1 MYHAAPLQASSQDAL
16 VAQFR
21 KKLGVEALR
30 TLSDNAFN
38 SALPEET
45 NRRTFHNKMKI

>member
-21 KKLGVEALR
+21 EKLGVEALH
-30 TLSDNAFN
+30 TLSDDAFN
-38 SALPEET
+38 SALSLKRLTVEHFT
-45 NRRTFHNKMKI
+45 IK